1 MENILWGL
9 LSIYLILN
17 NSMIKLITSMV
28 QLRTSKKLYKFTH
41 LIAILLIL
49 IPLILVPYF
58 IETNITMLSK
68 NYIYII
74 GTISLLYSFLIY
86 EEITKNTIIK
96 NGNFNPPNRSY
107 TNKKRRLN
115 LLLSTIVLLGAF
127 HGLLYYVYKKIHL
140 ELIIPS
146 SIGLLFLLVSYIR
159 YNSCTYK
166 FPISWNN

>member
-74 GTISLLYSFLIY
+74 GTISLLYSLLIY
-86 EEITKNTIIK
+86 EEI
-96 NGNFNPPNRSY
+96 
-107 TNKKRRLN
+107 
-115 LLLSTIVLLGAF
+115 
-127 HGLLYYVYKKIHL
+127 KKIL
-140 ELIIPS
+140 
-146 SIGLLFLLVSYIR
+146 
-159 YNSCTYK
+159 
-166 FPISWNN
+166 

>member
-9 LSIYLILN
+9 LIIYLILN

-41 LIAILLIL
+41 LIALLL
-49 IPLILVPYF
+49 VVIPLILVPYF
-58 IETNITMLSK
+58 IEKNISRLSK
-68 NYIYII
+68 NYVYII
-74 GTISLLYSFLIY
+74 GTLSLLYSFVIY
-86 EEITKNTIIK
+86 EEISNNTIIK
-96 NGNFNPPNRSY
+96 NGNFNPPNSVY

-115 LLLSTIVLLGAF
+115 LLLSTIVLFGAF
-127 HGLLYYVYKKIHL
+127 HGLFYYVYKKVHL